1 MRVACVLVTHLR
13 AKVEMYRHP
22 HLKDM
27 PVVIVYRGTSGTRP
41 LVVDRFP
48 AASGVRAG
56 MTLEEAVSRHSNT
69 VVLDADEPYYR
80 HIFGQMLSALQG
92 VSDRVEGADL
102 GTAYVRI
109 DGLDGLYGGEAR
121 VVSALLN
128 TAPAYLSPRVGVAH
142 AKFPTFVAAWT
153 CSAHGAFKVPQ
164 DVGAFLAP
172 HSINLLPLSEELK
185 RDLHRFG
192 LHAMG
197 AVASMSRYMLADRFG
212 PEGQRAW
219 LLCNGLD
226 DSYVVPLAFQE
237 SVVEHTSLPF
247 HSSSMDALFI
257 AVDALLKRAYARPD
271 VRGRY
276 AGTADVLCEAY
287 GWPSWEKGIGFKQPI
302 GSWERASFAVRS
314 RLEIDHP
321 RNPVEEV
328 TLTMS
333 GFTGE
338 SGTQMGLLRDAHDDR
353 HRQLVETDRRL
364 QALMGGRHALY
375 RVADVA
381 PWHPAPEMRALQVPI
396 DPSGKDSIRNLN
408 EPRPIEVREGSE
420 GEPGSVRVR
429 RHWQRVER
437 IDDSW
442 TFDLWWLP
450 QQVTRSY
457 YRIDLGGGRRL
468 TLFRDQRGECWYR
481 QSA

>member
-13 AKVEMYRHP
+13 ARVEMYRHP

-27 PVVIVYRGTSGTRP
+27 PVVIVDRGTLGTRP

-48 AASGVRAG
+48 KATGVRTG
-56 MTLEEAVSRHSNT
+56 MTLEQAVSRHSNA

-80 HIFGQMLSALQG
+80 RIFGQMLSSLQG
-92 VSDRVEGADL
+92 VSDRVEGAEL

-109 DGLDGLYGGEAR
+109 DGLEKLYGGEAR

-128 TAPAYLSPRVGVAH
+128 AAPAYLNPRVGVAD
-142 AKFPTFVAAWT
+142 AKFPALVAAWT
-153 CSAHGAFKVPQ
+153 CGAQGAFRAPE
-164 DVGAFLAP
+164 DVRAFLAP
-172 HSINLLPLSEELK
+172 HSIDLLPLSERFKTE
-185 RDLHRFG
+185 LHRFG
-192 LHAMG
+192 LHTMG
-197 AVASMSRYMLADRFG
+197 SVASMSRYMLTDRFG

-226 DSYVVPLAFQE
+226 GSYVVPLAFKE

-247 HSSSMDALFI
+247 HSSSMDALFV

-276 AGTADVLCEAY
+276 VGAVDIICEAS
-287 GWPSWEKGIGFKQPI
+287 GWSSWEKGVRFKQPL

-328 TLTMS
+328 TLTLS

-338 SGTQMGLLRDAHDDR
+338 SGTQMGLLRDAYDDR
-353 HRQLVETDRRL
+353 HMQLVETDRRL
-364 QALMGGRHALY
+364 QGLMGGAHALY

-381 PWHPAPEMRALQVPI
+381 PWHPVPEMRTLQVPI
-396 DPSGKDSIRNLN
+396 DPTGKDSIRVLN
-408 EPRPIEVREGSE
+408 SPRPVEVREDST
-420 GEPGSVRVR
+420 GEPESVRFN

-437 IDDSW
+437 IEDRW

-450 QQVTRSY
+450 QPITRLY
-457 YRIDLGGGRRL
+457 YRTDLGDGRQL

-481 QSA
+481 QSV

>member
-1 MRVACVLVTHLR
+1 MRVACVLVTHLI

-22 HLKDM
+22 HLKDT
-27 PVVIVYRGTSGTRP
+27 PVVIVDRGASGTRP

-48 AASGVRAG
+48 KATGVRAG
-56 MTLEEAVSRHSNT
+56 MTLEEAVSRHSNA

-80 HIFGQMLSALQG
+80 RIFAQMLSALQG
-92 VSDRVEGADL
+92 VSDRVEGAEL

-109 DGLDGLYGGEAR
+109 DGLEKLYGGEAR

-128 TAPAYLSPRVGVAH
+128 SAPAYLNLRVGVAD
-142 AKFPTFVAAWT
+142 AKFPAFVAAWT
-153 CSAHGAFKVPQ
+153 CSGHGAFRVPE
-164 DVGAFLAP
+164 DVGDFLAP
-172 HSINLLPLSEELK
+172 HSIGLLPIPEGLK
-185 RDLHRFG
+185 RELHRFG
-192 LHAMG
+192 LHTMG
-197 AVASMSRYMLADRFG
+197 YVASMSRYMLTDRFG

-226 DSYVVPLAFQE
+226 DSHVVPLAYEE

-257 AVDALLKRAYARPD
+257 AVDTLLKRAYTRPD

-276 AGTADVLCEAY
+276 AGAADILCEAY
-287 GWPSWEKGIGFKQPI
+287 GWPSWEKGVRFKQPV
-302 GSWERASFAVRS
+302 GAWERASFAIRS

-321 RNPVEEV
+321 HNPVEDV
-328 TLTMS
+328 TLTLS

-338 SGTQMGLLRDAHDDR
+338 SGTQMALLRDVHDDR

-364 QALMGGRHALY
+364 QSLMGGAHALY
-375 RVADVA
+375 RVAEVA
-381 PWHPAPEMRALQVPI
+381 PWHPAPEMRALQIPI
-396 DPSGKDSIRNLN
+396 DLSGKDAIRVLN
-408 EPRPIEVREGSE
+408 APKPIEVRESPE
-420 GEPGSVRVR
+420 GEPESVLVR

-450 QQVTRSY
+450 QPLKRTY
-457 YRIDLGGGRRL
+457 YRIDLDDGRRL
-468 TLFRDQRGECWYR
+468 TLFRDRWSGRWYR

>member
-22 HLKDM
+22 HLKDT
-27 PVVIVYRGTSGTRP
+27 PIVIVDRGTSGARP
-41 LVVDRFP
+41 MVVDRFP
-48 AASGVRAG
+48 KAAGVRAG
-56 MTLEEAVSRHSNT
+56 MTLEQAVSRDSNA

-80 HIFGQMLSALQG
+80 RVFAQMLSTLQG
-92 VSDRVEGADL
+92 VSDRVEGAEL

-109 DGLDGLYGGEAR
+109 DGLEKLYGGEAR

-128 TAPAYLSPRVGVAH
+128 AAPAYLSPRVGVAD
-142 AKFPTFVAAWT
+142 AKFPAFVAAWT
-153 CSAHGAFKVPQ
+153 CGAHGAFRVPE
-164 DVGAFLAP
+164 DVASFLAP
-172 HSINLLPLSEELK
+172 HSIGLLPIPEHSKGE
-185 RDLHRFG
+185 LHRFG
-192 LHAMG
+192 LHTMG
-197 AVASMSRYMLADRFG
+197 AVASMSLYMLADRFG

-219 LLCNGLD
+219 LLCNGRD

-247 HSSSMDALFI
+247 HSSSMDALFV
-257 AVDALLKRAYARPD
+257 AVDSLLRRAYARPD
-271 VRGRY
+271 VQGRY
-276 AGTADVLCEAY
+276 AGAADILCEAY
-287 GWPSWEKGIGFKQPI
+287 GWPSWEKDVRFKQPV
-302 GSWERASFAVRS
+302 GTWERASFAVRS

-328 TLTMS
+328 TLTLS

-364 QALMGGRHALY
+364 QGLMGGAHALY
-375 RVADVA
+375 RIADVA

-396 DPSGKDSIRNLN
+396 DPSGKDAIRTLN
-408 EPRPIEVREGSE
+408 APRPIEVREGSE
-420 GEPGSVRVR
+420 GEPESVRVNR
-429 RHWQRVER
+429 QWQRVER
-437 IDDSW
+437 VDDSW

-450 QQVTRSY
+450 QPVTRSY
-457 YRIDLGGGRRL
+457 YRTDLNDGRRL
-468 TLFRDQRGECWYR
+468 TLFRDQRGERWYR